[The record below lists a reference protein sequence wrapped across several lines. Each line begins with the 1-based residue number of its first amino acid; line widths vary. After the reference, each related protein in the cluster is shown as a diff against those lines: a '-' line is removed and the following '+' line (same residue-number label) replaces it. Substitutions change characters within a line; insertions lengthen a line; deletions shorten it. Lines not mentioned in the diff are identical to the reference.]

1 MSASDTRLNRRSA
14 LRLLATAAGA
24 GIAAPGVFR
33 AHGAVPPSETVYHAS
48 FGASGM
54 AGADIGSL
62 AASKYLKLVA
72 VADVDLRNTFQI
84 IKRFPGVKV
93 YQDWRQLLEKEKH
106 LDSVNV
112 STPDHMHGPIT
123 LSALERGLN
132 VYTQKPLTQT
142 IHEAREVARLAS
154 AKKVVTQMGIQ
165 LHSSAIHQTI
175 AATVRAGT
183 IGKVKEVHSW
193 SGKHWGD
200 TKPRPDRKDP
210 VPAGLDWDAW
220 LGVAEERPF
229 IAGYYHPG
237 EWRKRLDF
245 GTGTF
250 GDMGCHILDPVFM
263 ALALTSPRS
272 VRSEGG
278 APNADS
284 WGLDSQVNYTFPG
297 TAITVDPFVL
307 HWYDGDRRP
316 PAEVKALIGKHALQD
331 QGSIYIGEKGVLY
344 APYFD
349 QPVLLPA
356 DHFSRDALVHAE
368 GADHYLQF
376 VEACRGNG
384 KTSAPFDY
392 SGPLTESVLLGCLA
406 TRFPRTSLDWDA
418 AALAVTNVPDANRFV
433 RRQYRKGWG
442 PLGHRR

>member
-1 MSASDTRLNRRSA
+1 MMSAFDIRLNRRSA
-14 LRLLATAAGA
+14 LRRLAAAAGA
-24 GIAAPGVFR
+24 GIAAPGAFR

-62 AASKYLKLVA
+62 TASKHLKLVA
-72 VADVDLRNTFQI
+72 VADVDLRNTKEI
-84 IKRFPGVKV
+84 VKRFPGVKV

-142 IHEAREVARLAS
+142 IHEAREVARLARD
-154 AKKVVTQMGIQ
+154 KKVVTQMGIQ

-200 TKPRPDRKDP
+200 TAPKPDRKDP

-272 VRSEGG
+272 VHSEGG
-278 APNADS
+278 APNADN
-284 WGLDSQVNYTFPG
+284 WGLDSQVKYTFPG

-316 PAEVKALIGKHALQD
+316 PAEVKALIGKHPLQE
-331 QGSIYIGEKGVLY
+331 QGSIYIGEKGILY

-356 DHFSRDALVHAE
+356 DHFAKDALVHAD
-368 GADHYLQF
+368 GADHYIQF
-376 VEACRGNG
+376 VEACRGHG

-406 TRFPRTSLDWDA
+406 TRFPKTTLNWDS
-418 AALAVTNVPDANRFV
+418 AALAVTNVHDANRHV
-433 RRQYRKGWG
+433 RRHYRKGWG
-442 PLGHRR
+442 PLGR